1 MNKIEIIK
9 RIVSKLEVVQENNKE
24 DLLYLEG
31 RIDQLLA
38 DKKKYA
44 SK

>member
-24 DLLYLEG
+24 DLLYLEC
-31 RIDQLLA
+31 RIDKLLA
-38 DKKKYA
+38 EKKKYA